1 MQFLGGFFLNFRPTV
16 KHLSY
21 KGGENF
27 NFGGN
32 ALHISKCRTK
42 YIFMIIG
49 HVAAALGPLACASRS
64 ARPPSN
70 VLAAALG
77 PDMWP
82 KRSAP

>member
-1 MQFLGGFFLNFRPTV
+1 
-16 KHLSY
+16 
-21 KGGENF
+21 
-27 NFGGN
+27 
-32 ALHISKCRTK
+32 
-42 YIFMIIG
+42 MIIG